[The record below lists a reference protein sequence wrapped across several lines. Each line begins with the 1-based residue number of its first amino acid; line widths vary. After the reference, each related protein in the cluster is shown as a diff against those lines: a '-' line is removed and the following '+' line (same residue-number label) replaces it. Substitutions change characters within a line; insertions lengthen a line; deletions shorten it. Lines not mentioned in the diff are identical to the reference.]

1 MGNIGTTL
9 NEIYR
14 KRCFTSV
21 FCEAKSFY
29 VKKFV
34 PWRIYTKQMFVR
46 LITNCGLVPDR
57 AHEVVDKWNHCV
69 DSRSA
74 NGLIAKSFDQHLSRL
89 TLDGWI
95 KSPVTETKTIKDKN
109 GRTTTS
115 VNTALPNTA
124 RSNLPFADLQIPKD
138 IVLSSQ

>member
-1 MGNIGTTL
+1 
-9 NEIYR
+9 
-14 KRCFTSV
+14 
-21 FCEAKSFY
+21 SFY

-57 AHEVVDKWNHCV
+57 
-69 DSRSA
+69 
-74 NGLIAKSFDQHLSRL
+74 
-89 TLDGWI
+89 
-95 KSPVTETKTIKDKN
+95 ETKTIKDKN